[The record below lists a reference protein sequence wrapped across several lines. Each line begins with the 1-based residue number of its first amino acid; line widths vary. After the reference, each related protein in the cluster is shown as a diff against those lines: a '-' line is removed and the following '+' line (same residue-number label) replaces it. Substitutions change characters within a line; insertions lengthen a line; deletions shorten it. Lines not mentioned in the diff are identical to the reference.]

1 VWGSSSVKNQH
12 LGVWILTALVVG
24 NMVGSGIFMLP
35 RSLAEIAS
43 PGGTLLAWA
52 MTGAGVLMLAL
63 VFGNLAIR
71 KPELAGGI
79 QLYAKSLF
87 REGTETSRFA
97 GYTVAWGYWVANW
110 TGNVAIITTFAS
122 YLSTFFPSMSSG
134 NELFS
139 VGSTTVTVG
148 NMLTFIVCTILLWG
162 MHTIILRGIQGAG
175 RLNFMATAAKVMGF
189 LFFIVISLFMFEKSN
204 IMPFA
209 DPVLVEG
216 KSIGLLGQINGA
228 AVATLWAFVGVES
241 AVVFSSRAKKPVHI
255 KIATILGLTIALF
268 IYMGISALVMGTLPH
283 GQLVTSDKPLVD
295 ALSHVIG
302 SSGSYVMA
310 GLGLIS
316 LTGSTI
322 GWILLSSE
330 VAYQAARQDL
340 FIPAFKKENK
350 HGAPVV
356 SLIITNICAQLF
368 IFSTISGPIS
378 KAFSF
383 ITTVA
388 TLSYLVPYILAS
400 IFQLKLVLSG
410 ETYKGQGKTR
420 LMDGIIGVLAA
431 LYSVYIIKMGASD
444 PKTFLLGVGLFLTGI
459 LFWPL
464 VRKKASSSKQ
474 QH

>member
-1 VWGSSSVKNQH
+1 
-12 LGVWILTALVVG
+12 
-24 NMVGSGIFMLP
+24 MLP

-52 MTGAGVLMLAL
+52 VTGAGVLMLAL

-87 REGTETSRFA
+87 REGSRTSRFA

-122 YLSTFFPSMSSG
+122 YLSTFFPSMSSKRL
-134 NELFS
+134 LFS
-139 VGSTTVTVG
+139 VGNSGVTVG
-148 NMLTFIVCTILLWG
+148 NMLTFLVCSLLLWG
-162 MHTIILRGIQGAG
+162 MHSIIMQGIQGAG
-175 RLNFMATAAKVMGF
+175 RLNFAATAAKVAGF
-189 LFFIVISLFMFEKSN
+189 LFFIIISLFMFEKSN
-204 IMPFA
+204 MIPFA
-209 DPVLVEG
+209 DPVLSEG
-216 KSIGLLGQINGA
+216 QSIGLLGQVNKA
-228 AVATLWAFVGVES
+228 AVATLWAFVGMES
-241 AVVFSSRAKKPVHI
+241 AVVFSSRARKPVHI
-255 KIATILGLTIALF
+255 RVATILGLSVALF
-268 IYMGISALVMGTLPH
+268 IYMGISTLVMGTLPH
-283 GQLVTSDKPLVD
+283 EQLIHSDKPLVD

-330 VAYQAARQDL
+330 VPYQAARQNL
-340 FIPAFKKENK
+340 FLPIFKKENK
-350 HGAPVV
+350 HGAPAA
-356 SLIITNICAQLF
+356 SLIITNLCAQIF

-378 KAFSF
+378 KAFAF

-400 IFQLKLVLSG
+400 SYQLKLVLTG
-410 ETYKGQGKTR
+410 DTYKGMMKARIT
-420 LMDGIIGVLAA
+420 DGLIGVLAA
-431 LYSVYIIKMGASD
+431 VYSVYIIRMGASD
-444 PKTFLLGVGLFLTGI
+444 PRTFLLGVGLFAAGL

-464 VRKKASSSKQ
+464 VRRT
-474 QH
+474 

>member
-1 VWGSSSVKNQH
+1 MVKNQH
-12 LGVWILTALVVG
+12 LGVWLLTALVVG

-43 PGGTLLAWA
+43 PGGTLLAWLV
-52 MTGAGVLMLAL
+52 TGAGVLMLAL

-71 KPELAGGI
+71 RPDLAGGI

-87 REGTETSRFA
+87 REGSEASRFA
-97 GYTVAWGYWVANW
+97 GYTVSWGYWVANW

-122 YLSTFFPSMSSG
+122 YLSTFFPSMSSSR
-134 NELFS
+134 ELFTAG
-139 VGSTTVTVG
+139 GSAVTVG
-148 NMLTFIVCTILLWG
+148 NMLTFIVCSILLWG

-175 RLNFMATAAKVMGF
+175 RLNFAATAAKVLGF
-189 LFFIVISLFMFEKSN
+189 IFFIIVSLFMFEKSN
-204 IMPFA
+204 VLPFA
-209 DPVLVEG
+209 DPVVTDG
-216 KSIGLLGQINGA
+216 KSLGLLGQVNAA

-241 AVVFSSRAKKPVHI
+241 AVVFSSRAKKSVHV

-268 IYMGISALVMGTLPH
+268 IYMGISSLVMGTLPH
-283 GQLVTSDKPLVD
+283 EHLVVSDKPLVD

-330 VAYQAARQDL
+330 VPYQAARQGL

-350 HGAPVV
+350 HGAPAV
-356 SLIITNICAQLF
+356 SLIVTNICAQLF

-400 IFQLKLVLSG
+400 VFQLKLVFSG
-410 ETYKGQGKTR
+410 ETYAGQKKAR
-420 LMDGIIGVLAA
+420 LTDGIVGILAA
-431 LYSVYIIKMGASD
+431 LYSVYIIKVGASD
-444 PKTFLLGVGLFLTGI
+444 PKTFLLGVGLFVTGI

-464 VRKKASSSKQ
+464 VRSKRS
-474 QH
+474 